1 MTVIG
6 ANFASSAALMRVEWN
21 GVLVSSVHVVV
32 SFEVFSFTTLPSV
45 ADASQFTL
53 SVAGQAAEQGHLG
66 RVAIK
71 APSIVSLLLDIRSF
85 SGGFTCSRSPVSTSG
100 LNVTLRVSG
109 DSFGSGSMTSAFI
122 GGAECAI
129 DRSRSS
135 HSELFVVTNRC
146 FGSLSVVVGAQTSS
160 AYDYQFIALVA
171 SPTLTSISPSFGP
184 TAGGTLVTIVGTR
197 MQIDGVVTFVSQA
210 GIAIG
215 ECDWN
220 SAGEYTP
227 TLIRYGQAV
236 SPARVFT
243 SPTQELLFGARQVFD
258 SSRRWSWCCNSCC
271 G

>member
-1 MTVIG
+1 MTIIG
-6 ANFASSAALMRVEWN
+6 TNFASTAALMRVEWN
-21 GVLVSSVHVVV
+21 GVLVSSVQVVV
-32 SFEVFSFTTLPSV
+32 PYEVFSFTTPPSV
-45 ADASQFTL
+45 ADACQFTL

-146 FGSLSVVVGAQTSS
+146 FGPLTVVVGARTSS
-160 AYDYQFIALVA
+160 AYDYQFDALVA
-171 SPTLTSISPSFGP
+171 SPILTSVSPSSGP

-197 MQIDGVVTFVSQA
+197 MQFDGVVTFVSQT
-210 GIAIG
+210 GVAIG
-215 ECDWN
+215 QCDWK

-227 TLIRYGQAV
+227 TFIRYRQLF

-243 SPTQELLFGARQVFD
+243 SSTHELLFGARQVFD
-258 SSRRWSWCCNSCC
+258 SSRRWSWCCYSCR